1 MRLLLILLPA
11 IVTTLAIGL
20 FSTSRAGAAGPVP
33 LPGAHAHN
41 DYEHA
46 RPLFDALDHG
56 FCSVEA
62 DVYLIE
68 DALLVAHDRKDVKL
82 GRTLEALYLD
92 PLRARIQAN
101 GGRVFRNG
109 PTVTLLVDV
118 KSEARATYAALE
130 SVLARYADILTRF
143 ESGREI
149 AGAVTVIVSGNRIY
163 EDVVARERR
172 HSALDGRS
180 TELDSPVPATV
191 FPWISENWNKVS
203 KWRGEGPLPA
213 EDEAMLRDWVR
224 RAHASGRKIRFWNTP
239 ESVTAWRILQTSGVD
254 YIGTDNLAQL
264 RGFLQTP
271 GDGVSP
277 NK

>member
-1 MRLLLILLPA
+1 MHFPISLFPA
-11 IVTTLAIGL
+11 ILVTVAIGL
-20 FSTSRAGAAGPVP
+20 YTTNRVEAAEPVP

-56 FCSVEA
+56 FCSIES
-62 DVYLIE
+62 DIYLIE
-68 DALLVAHDRKDVKL
+68 GELLVAHDRKDVKA

-101 GGRVFRNG
+101 GGRVFRDG

-130 SVLARYADILTRF
+130 TVLARYADILTRF

-149 AGAVTVIVSGNRIY
+149 TGAVTVIVSGNRTY

-180 TELDSPVPATV
+180 TELHSLLPATV
-191 FPWISENWNKVS
+191 YPWISENWNKVS
-203 KWRGEGPLPA
+203 KWRGEGTLPA
-213 EDEAMLRDWVR
+213 EDEATLRDWVR
-224 RAHASGRKIRFWNTP
+224 RAHAGGRKIRFWNTP
-239 ESVTAWRILQTSGVD
+239 ESVTAWRILQASGVD
-254 YIGTDNLAQL
+254 LIGTDNLAQL
-264 RGFLQTP
+264 RDFLQTP
-271 GDGVSP
+271 AAGVSP
-277 NK
+277 QK